1 MLMTVIG
8 VITATRAEGVR
19 QQEVSHFSS
28 SILSCY
34 STPDDE
40 APQKKKKK
48 QQLFVSHPAASDGS
62 YTANPLILV
71 IGKYCALIF

>member
-1 MLMTVIG
+1 MTVIG

-40 APQKKKKK
+40 APQKNKKNSSS
-48 QQLFVSHPAASDGS
+48 LSHI
-62 YTANPLILV
+62 PLLLMEV
-71 IGKYCALIF
+71 IPPTH

>member
-28 SILSCY
+28 SVLSCY

-40 APQKKKKK
+40 APQKK

>member
-8 VITATRAEGVR
+8 VITATQAEGVR

-40 APQKKKKK
+40 APQKNSSS
-48 QQLFVSHPAASDGS
+48 LSHI
-62 YTANPLILV
+62 PLLLMEV
-71 IGKYCALIF
+71 IPPTH

>member
-40 APQKKKKK
+40 APQKKKKTSSS
-48 QQLFVSHPAASDGS
+48 LSHI
-62 YTANPLILV
+62 PLLLMEV
-71 IGKYCALIF
+71 IPPTH

>member
-1 MLMTVIG
+1 MMRL
-8 VITATRAEGVR
+8 
-19 QQEVSHFSS
+19 
-28 SILSCY
+28 L
-34 STPDDE
+34 
-40 APQKKKKK
+40 KKTKK